1 MTTKLTLTIEQGI
14 IKIAKTYAHKQGR
27 SLSDLVEN
35 YLKALVQNNSKM
47 EEISPKV
54 KKLMGVIKLPKDF
67 DYKKVL
73 GEESIKDIQDETP
86 FR

>member
-73 GEESIKDIQDETP
+73 GEEINKRYS
-86 FR
+86 R